1 MGPLIFFATGVT
13 MHGITA
19 RQSARAAF
27 TLVELLVVI
36 AIIGVL
42 VALLLPAVQAARES
56 ARRMSCSNNLKQFG
70 IAIHN
75 YHDVSLVMPISISY
89 AREGARP
96 AAQVNGKGW
105 ILSILPQLEQ
115 PGLYS
120 QLEPGF
126 LGMFSTTGGIQM
138 AACRTA
144 MKTRIKV
151 IECPSD
157 AKSKRISP
165 DCAQW
170 AGIAEVAVTNYKGVI
185 GDTRMGGT
193 SSIHQGTEPDTHNTN
208 NCNGIFY
215 RNNYQDNIRLA
226 VITDGTSG
234 TFMVGEDVPDAN
246 IHSAAY
252 FANGDYASCH
262 APLNYFPKPPTPTNW
277 PNVISFRSLHPTG
290 AQFCLADGS
299 VRFVTQTIDYT
310 LYRQLSTK
318 ANGENAQL
326 P

>member
-1 MGPLIFFATGVT
+1 MSTKLMRG
-13 MHGITA
+13 
-19 RQSARAAF
+19 AF

-42 VALLLPAVQAARES
+42 VALLLPAVQSAREA

-75 YHDVSLVMPISISY
+75 YHDTHRYLPISIAYNVSGPR
-89 AREGARP
+89 ATP
-96 AAQVNGKGW
+96 QPNGKGW

-115 PGLYS
+115 PALFA
-120 QLEPGF
+120 QFEPGF
-126 LGMFSTTGGIQM
+126 IGPFNVNSGRGI
-138 AACRTA
+138 ANLACRPA

-157 AKSKRISP
+157 RQSQRIVTTQ
-165 DCAQW
+165 AQW
-170 AGIAEVAVTNYKGVI
+170 PNIEVAVTNYKGVI
-185 GDTRMGGT
+185 GDTRMGGA
-193 SSIHQGTEPDTHNTN
+193 SSIHQGTTPDCHNVVG
-208 NCNGIFY
+208 CNGLFY
-215 RNNYQDNIRLA
+215 RNSYQDQIRMA
-226 VITDGTSG
+226 VITDGTAQ
-234 TFMVGEDVPDAN
+234 TFMVGEDVPFHN

-262 APLNYFPKPPTPTNW
+262 APLNYMPKPPTPGTW
-277 PNVISFRSLHPTG
+277 PNVISFRSHHPGG
-290 AQFCLADGS
+290 AHFCMADGS
-299 VRFVTQTIDYT
+299 VHFIAQNINHT

-318 ANGENAQL
+318 ADGENVQL